1 MLVPAGVLR
10 LPLLSPREGG
20 CTMADA
26 GRDDR
31 AERRAPG
38 GDRPDRADYER
49 QLEGSSASELMA
61 DEMLANAMAHG
72 DEVDLDRLHEE
83 SLAAAAEID
92 ESDAT
97 RRRKRKRAE

>member
-1 MLVPAGVLR
+1 M
-10 LPLLSPREGG
+10 
-20 CTMADA
+20 MADA

-38 GDRPDRADYER
+38 GSRPNLADYER
-49 QLEGSSASELMA
+49 QLERSSASELMA

-92 ESDAT
+92 ESSTA
-97 RRRKRKRAE
+97 RRRKRKRAK